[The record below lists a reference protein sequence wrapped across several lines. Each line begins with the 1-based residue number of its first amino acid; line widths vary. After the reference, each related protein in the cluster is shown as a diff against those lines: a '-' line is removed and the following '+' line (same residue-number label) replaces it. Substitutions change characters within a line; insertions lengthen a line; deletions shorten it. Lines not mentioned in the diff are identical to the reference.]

1 MLEISDF
8 KAKQIIVSFCNDGD
22 KIKIQNDNIL
32 IIDKDGEIKCQCT
45 CYRLFSIFVV
55 GNTTLTSVLI
65 ERAKKFGFTIVLFT
79 SSFRVYE
86 VIGFRRDA
94 NFLLHRKQY
103 EYDSLDIAKHL
114 IRNKISNQLTLL
126 SRQRKK
132 EFDYRNISQKFHEHA
147 AMVDGA
153 KTVQEIMGYEGM
165 ASKTFF
171 LHHFK
176 EYDWHGRRPR
186 VKNDYINSILD
197 IGYTVLFAFIESM
210 LSIYG
215 FDVYCGVLHTM
226 FYMRKSLV
234 CDVMEP
240 FRAIVDEQVK
250 KSLNLG
256 QFKES
261 DFKFIN
267 RRFELEWEKSKKY
280 VAIILNAILNYK
292 EDIFKYFRQYYRAVM
307 KGKAV
312 SDFPVFEV

>member
-1 MLEISDF
+1 
-8 KAKQIIVSFCNDGD
+8 
-22 KIKIQNDNIL
+22 
-32 IIDKDGEIKCQCT
+32 
-45 CYRLFSIFVV
+45 
-55 GNTTLTSVLI
+55 
-65 ERAKKFGFTIVLFT
+65 
-79 SSFRVYE
+79 
-86 VIGFRRDA
+86 
-94 NFLLHRKQY
+94 
-103 EYDSLDIAKHL
+103 
-114 IRNKISNQLTLL
+114 
-126 SRQRKK
+126 
-132 EFDYRNISQKFHEHA
+132 
-147 AMVDGA
+147 MVDGA

-176 EYDWHGRRPR
+176 EYIWHGRRPR

-261 DFKFIN
+261 NFKFIN

-280 VAIILNAILNYK
+280 VAIILNAILSYK

-307 KGKAV
+307 KGKAI
-312 SDFPVFEV
+312 SEFPVFEV

>member
-8 KAKQIIVSFCNDGD
+8 KAKQIIVAFSSDGD
-22 KIKIQNDNIL
+22 KIKIQNDNVL

-45 CYRLFSIFVV
+45 CYRLFSIFII

-79 SSFRVYE
+79 ASFRVYE

-94 NFLLHRKQY
+94 NFLLHRRQY

-114 IRNKISNQLTLL
+114 IKNKIANQKAILFKQRNKDFDHRNL
-126 SRQRKK
+126 SHKFQ
-132 EFDYRNISQKFHEHA
+132 EYSQ
-147 AMVDGA
+147 MVDNA
-153 KTVQEIMGYEGM
+153 KSVHEIMGYEGM

-171 LHHFK
+171 SYHFK
-176 EYDWHGRRPR
+176 DYNWRGRRPR
-186 VKNDYINSILD
+186 IKSDHINSILD
-197 IGYTVLFAFIESM
+197 IGYTTLFAFIEAM

-250 KSLNLG
+250 KSLNLN

-261 DFKFIN
+261 DFVFIN
-267 RRFELEWEKSKKY
+267 HKYELEWAKSKKY
-280 VAIILNAILNYK
+280 VAIILNAILDNK
-292 EDIFKYFRQYYRAVM
+292 EEIFKYIRQYYRAFM
-307 KGKAV
+307 KDKPI
-312 SDFPVFEV
+312 SEFPIFEV